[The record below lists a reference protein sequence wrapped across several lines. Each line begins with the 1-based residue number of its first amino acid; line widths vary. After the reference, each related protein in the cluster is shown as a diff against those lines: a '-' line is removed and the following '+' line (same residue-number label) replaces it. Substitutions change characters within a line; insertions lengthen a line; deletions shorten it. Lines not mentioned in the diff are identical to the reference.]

1 MKFLSTTVKRINGP
15 VSLIAACIVEN
26 GKEIDNYLGFFLNTT
41 GMGYDTF
48 LKHFTKFLDKHKN
61 EIFTSILLG
70 EELKSSIFTELDNQ
84 NISYPKFVTEDG
96 ESYIEF
102 KPSQDFNLE
111 IRTQFE
117 PLKKCFELALKREK
131 SLTGN

>member
-26 GKEIDNYLGFFLNTT
+26 GKEIDHYLGFFLNTT
-41 GMGYDTF
+41 GIGYDTF
-48 LKHFTKFLDKHKN
+48 LKYFSRFLNKYKN
-61 EIFTSILLG
+61 ETFTSILLG
-70 EELKSSIFTELDNQ
+70 EEFESSIFIELDRQ

-102 KPSQDFNLE
+102 KPSEDFNLE
-111 IRTQFE
+111 IKTQFE

-131 SLTGN
+131 FLTGN